1 MSLFPTNPTNGQQA
15 TVNGI
20 VYTYNSSQTAWL
32 KAGAASSNNVFE
44 PVVLNDISN
53 QFDGYKTVFDLL
65 LNQSYVFAITDSK
78 DVQVVVGGRV
88 LTPYVTTLTYP
99 WITPYDSARGF
110 RVVYGRKT
118 STSVQLIVYQAP
130 AIGNSSYVAVLTRSS
145 TAQQTRY
152 PFSASTIA
160 LGD

>member
-20 VYTYNSSQTAWL
+20 VYVYNSSQTAWL
-32 KAGAASSNNVFE
+32 KAGAAAANNIFQ
-44 PVVLNDISN
+44 PIVLNDISN
-53 QFDGYKTVFDLL
+53 QFDGYKTVFDLKQ
-65 LNQSYVFAITDSK
+65 NQDYIFAITESK
-78 DVQVVVGGRV
+78 NVQVVIGGRT

-99 WITPYDSARGF
+99 WITPYNSMNGF
-110 RVVYGRKT
+110 RVVNGIAT
-118 STSVQLIVYQAP
+118 PTSVQLIIYQAP
-130 AIGNSSYVAVLTRSS
+130 TIGNSSYIEVITNSS
-145 TAQQTRY
+145 TTQQTRY